1 MKRTKRFVGAIAGVM
16 VLAGT
21 ISALAHHNTSARYD
35 EANPITLT
43 GTVIQFRMI
52 NPHAK
57 LEFEVKD
64 EQGNAVKW
72 TVEAGPASGMYRRG
86 WRVDDLKAG
95 DQVTVTGRPA
105 FDGSKTMGLVKLAG
119 PGGKELE

>member
-1 MKRTKRFVGAIAGVM
+1 MKTKLLAAMVAVGL
-16 VLAGT
+16 VLAAAG
-21 ISALAHHNTSARYD
+21 SLVAHHNTSARYD

-119 PGGKELE
+119 PGGKEFE

>member
-1 MKRTKRFVGAIAGVM
+1 MKTKLWAAMVAGFM
-16 VLAGT
+16 VLAFAG
-21 ISALAHHNTSARYD
+21 LLFAHHNTSARYD
-35 EANPITLT
+35 EAHPITLT

-72 TVEAGPASGMYRRG
+72 MVEAGPASNMYRRG
-86 WRVDDLKAG
+86 WRVDHLKPG
-95 DQVTVTGRPA
+95 DQVTVTGEPA
-105 FDGSKTMGLVKLAG
+105 FDGSKTMGLVKLVG
-119 PGGKELE
+119 PGGKVLE

>member
-1 MKRTKRFVGAIAGVM
+1 
-16 VLAGT
+16 
-21 ISALAHHNTSARYD
+21 LAHHNTSARYD
-35 EANPITLT
+35 EAHPITLT

>member
-1 MKRTKRFVGAIAGVM
+1 MKTKRFVAMVAVGL
-16 VLAGT
+16 VLAAAG
-21 ISALAHHNTSARYD
+21 SLFAHHNTSARYD
-35 EANPITLT
+35 EANPITLS
-43 GTVIQFRMI
+43 GTVIRFRMI
-52 NPHAK
+52 NPHAQ

-72 TVEAGPASGMYRRG
+72 TVEAGPASNMYRRG

-105 FDGSKTMGLVKLAG
+105 FDGSKTMGLVKLVG

>member
-1 MKRTKRFVGAIAGVM
+1 MRTRRFAVCMAAVVVAG
-16 VLAGT
+16 L
-21 ISALAHHNTSARYD
+21 SLALAHHNTRARYD
-35 EANPITLT
+35 QANPITLT
-43 GTVIQFRMI
+43 GTVIRFQMI

-86 WRVDDLKAG
+86 WRIDDLKPG
-95 DQVTVTGRPA
+95 DQVTVTGEPA
-105 FDGSKTMGLVKLAG
+105 FDGSKTMGLVKLVGPAG
-119 PGGKELE
+119 KALE

>member
-1 MKRTKRFVGAIAGVM
+1 MKTKSWAALIAAGLL
-16 VLAGT
+16 LAASG
-21 ISALAHHNTSARYD
+21 SLFAHHNTRSRYD
-35 EANPITLT
+35 QAHPITLS

-64 EQGNAVKW
+64 EQGTAVIW

-86 WRVDDLKAG
+86 WRVDDLKPG
-95 DQVTVTGRPA
+95 DQVSVTGEPA
-105 FDGSKTMGLVKLAG
+105 FDGSKAMGLVKLAT
-119 PGGKELE
+119 PNGKTLE